1 MSNNKDF
8 KVKNGIQPTSYQE
21 SLGSIATGS
30 VNFEYALEYA
40 SYDSVSFSIA
50 TQATMP
56 SGIAFNNDG
65 TKMYMID
72 QGSDYVY
79 QYTLSTAFDLSTAS
93 YDSVSFSVTAQDIF
107 PLGIAFNNA
116 GTKLYMVGN
125 NGNSVYQ
132 YTLSTAFDVS
142 TASYDSVSFSVATQD
157 SSPSGIAFNNNGTKM
172 YMIGYNSDSVY
183 QYTLSTAFDLST
195 ASYDSVSLNVTNQEN
210 TPFDVTFNN
219 DGTKMYILGYASD
232 SLHQYTLSTAFDL
245 STASYDSV
253 SFSVNGQDTLPYGIA
268 FNNDGTKMYILGY
281 ANGNVYQYSTGYALT
296 TNTLD
301 LSTGSVFEIN
311 STSNIQVGLSN
322 PAASGTVSQATLL
335 LKPDP
340 SLWDLSAATLS
351 QSASV
356 SANTSQPNDLTFK
369 PDGTKM
375 YMVDYS
381 GREIVEYNLSTAWD
395 ISSVSY
401 DGVFSVSTTEASP
414 TGVAFKPDGNKMY
427 VTGFS
432 GDEINEYDLSTAW
445 DVTTASHNQIFSI
458 ASEETTPL
466 SLFFKPDGTKMYVS
480 GNTGDDISEYSLSTA
495 WDISTASYNQS
506 FDVSSQ
512 GNQPTGLFFKTDG
525 TKMYVSDNNDDEI
538 NEYNLSTAWDISTAS
553 YNQNLSVLSED
564 TNVTGVSFK
573 PDGTKMYIA
582 GSNNGAVY
590 EYDLLSSSSPN
601 TITYDNSIKFDGGT
615 APDSPLVD
623 ETDVLTFSTRDGGT
637 SYQAIHAIDGA
648 K

>member
-21 SLGSIATGS
+21 SLGT
-30 VNFEYALEYA
+30 V
-40 SYDSVSFSIA
+40 
-50 TQATMP
+50 T
-56 SGIAFNNDG
+56 SGIAGYSISAMTYSNKSYSVSTQVTYARAVNFNSDG
-65 TKMYMID
+65 TKMYVA
-72 QGSDYVY
+72 DYTNSSIY
-79 QYTLSTAFDLSTAS
+79 QYSLSTAW
-93 YDSVSFSVTAQDIF
+93 
-107 PLGIAFNNA
+107 
-116 GTKLYMVGN
+116 
-125 NGNSVYQ
+125 
-132 YTLSTAFDVS
+132 DVS
-142 TASYDSVSFSVATQD
+142 TASYDSVSFNATEETNV
-157 SSPSGIAFNNNGTKM
+157 SGVTFKTDGTIM
-172 YMIGYNSDSVY
+172 YVVGTGTFHVH
-183 QYTLSTAFDLST
+183 QYTLSTAWDLSTASYANKEFNFYSEDHSPNGVTFKPDGTKIYMVGDGNDKVFQYSLSTAWDVSTASYDSKEFSITEDTQSKEVLLNSDGTKMYVLGITNDNVHQYSLSTAYDIST
-195 ASYDSVSLNVTNQEN
+195 ASYDSVEASTSQEGSGQGIVFGDNGAKLYLCGTANN
-210 TPFDVTFNN
+210 T
-219 DGTKMYILGYASD
+219 
-232 SLHQYTLSTAFDL
+232 
-245 STASYDSV
+245 
-253 SFSVNGQDTLPYGIA
+253 
-268 FNNDGTKMYILGY
+268 
-281 ANGNVYQYSTGYALT
+281 VYQYSTDQT

-322 PAASGTVSQATLL
+322 PAASGTVSQGTLL
-335 LKPDP
+335 LKVID
-340 SLWDLSAATLS
+340 LLRWNLSAATFS

-356 SANTSQPNDLTFK
+356 SANTSQPNDLAFK

-414 TGVAFKPDGNKMY
+414 TGVAFKPDGTKMY

-480 GNTGDDISEYSLSTA
+480 GNTGDDINEYSLGTA
-495 WDISTASYNQS
+495 WNISTASYDQS

-512 GNQPTGLFFKTDG
+512 STQPTGLFFKTDG
-525 TKMYVSDNNDDEI
+525 TKMYVSDNNTHEI
-538 NEYNLSTAWDISTAS
+538 NEYDLSTAWDISTAY

-582 GSNNGAVY
+582 GSGNGAVY
-590 EYDLLSSSSPN
+590 EYDLSSSSSS